1 VVVEKV
7 EEKLVRE
14 AWIPLVS
21 GMAVKVLELNKI
33 WEE

>member
-7 EEKLVRE
+7 EEKLVME

-21 GMAVKVLELNKI
+21 GTAVKVLELNKI
-33 WEE
+33 LEE